1 VIVKNIKYVA
11 SVLCAGLLLFPAAGF
26 SEQKVGFVNIA
37 KLMED
42 APQVK
47 AATKKME
54 AEFAPR
60 EKELVALQRDIQKL
74 EDKMARDSATMS
86 ESERN
91 KVERETLTQKRELK
105 RTQDEFK
112 EDLNIRRNEEMSKL
126 QRELFDAVVAVAKEQ
141 KYDLIVE
148 SAVYASDRIDIT
160 DAVLKRLSK

>member
-1 VIVKNIKYVA
+1 
-11 SVLCAGLLLFPAAGF
+11 
-26 SEQKVGFVNIA
+26 
-37 KLMED
+37 
-42 APQVK
+42 
-47 AATKKME
+47 
-54 AEFAPR
+54 
-60 EKELVALQRDIQKL
+60 
-74 EDKMARDSATMS
+74 MARDSATMS

>member
-1 VIVKNIKYVA
+1 VKNVRYAAGII
-11 SVLCAGLLLFPAAGF
+11 CAVLLLFPVAGF

-37 KLMED
+37 KLME
-42 APQVK
+42 
-47 AATKKME
+47 
-54 AEFAPR
+54 FAPR
-60 EKELVALQRDIQKL
+60 EKELVALQREVQKL
-74 EDKMARDSATMS
+74 DDKMARDSATMS

-91 KVERETLTQKRELK
+91 KVERETVAQKRELK